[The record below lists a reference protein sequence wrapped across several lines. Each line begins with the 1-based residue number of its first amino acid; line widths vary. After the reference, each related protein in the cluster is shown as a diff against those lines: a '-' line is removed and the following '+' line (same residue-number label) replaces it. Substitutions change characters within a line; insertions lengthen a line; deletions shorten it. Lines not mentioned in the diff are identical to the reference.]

1 MPEREPYPII
11 QLKPEWVR
19 ADETMGTK
27 DKAWFLL
34 PDTNE
39 RWLFKYARVNEGV
52 STGEHW
58 AEKIAA
64 EIADLLGIPHCL
76 VEFAEFDRRVG
87 SLSRRFPELSQ
98 PAIELIHGNDLLPGF
113 VLGYEREKRFRQTDH
128 TLLNILAAVSR
139 AITDDEQRSV
149 ALTTLAGYVVFDAL
163 ILNTD
168 RHHENWALLRENRPS
183 GGVRYSIAPSFDH
196 ASSLGRELLP
206 NKLDQWGKE
215 EWRAEW
221 YANRASGAI
230 FRGRDQKHGE
240 NPLRLAEFIFRQRP
254 NRVTPWLERL
264 RGLDIAQLSDIV
276 HRVPQALM
284 PEQSRRFCV
293 SLLGFTL
300 QHLQNLK

>member
-1 MPEREPYPII
+1 
-11 QLKPEWVR
+11 
-19 ADETMGTK
+19 MGSK

-58 AEKIAA
+58 AEKVAA
-64 EIADLLGIPHCL
+64 EIADLVGIPHCL
-76 VEFAEFDRRVG
+76 VEFAEFEGQVG
-87 SLSRRFPELSQ
+87 SLSRRFPELARS
-98 PAIELIHGNDLLPGF
+98 AFELIHGNELLPLF
-113 VLGYEREKRFRQTDH
+113 VAGYEREKRFGQTDH
-128 TLLNILAAVSR
+128 TLINILAAVSR
-139 AITDDEQRSV
+139 AITDEEQRSA
-149 ALTTLAGYVVFDAL
+149 ALTTLAGYVVLDAL

-183 GGVRYSIAPSFDH
+183 GRVRYSIAPSFDH

-206 NKLDQWGKE
+206 NKLDEWEKE
-215 EWRAEW
+215 EWRPEW
-221 YANRASGAI
+221 YAKRASGAI
-230 FRGRDQKHGE
+230 FLRAGQKHGE
-240 NPLRLAEFIFRQRP
+240 NPLRLAEFILQQRSR
-254 NRVTPWLERL
+254 RVTPWLERL

-300 QHLQNLK
+300 KHLQNLK